1 MIDFLRTG
9 ITQDEED
16 KPVFNHVVTHLK
28 VDNEVVHMY
37 IIYSSVGKLADK
49 MPLRYWNVPLWFCVP
64 EHNCKLVG
72 KGLKDRQKIVENV
85 SEKVC
90 CSWKS

>member
-49 MPLRYWNVPLWFCVP
+49 MPLRY
-64 EHNCKLVG
+64 
-72 KGLKDRQKIVENV
+72 
-85 SEKVC
+85 
-90 CSWKS
+90 